1 MLVGSLWTTLAKAG
15 YWGLED
21 LPLVTVN
28 TAPKKELMK
37 EVLSLREERAKMQ
50 ITVIQ
55 ALRFLWHRPLN
66 IRLGTSYCE
75 DFVKDLTTLKPEFLK
90 L

>member
-21 LPLVTVN
+21 LPLVTIN

-50 ITVIQ
+50 ITVI
-55 ALRFLWHRPLN
+55 
-66 IRLGTSYCE
+66 
-75 DFVKDLTTLKPEFLK
+75 
-90 L
+90 